1 MASSSFLGKLL
12 FDKKPDLP
20 GLQRIDLQEQQRKSV
35 VGNKALLPELTG
47 LARDVNAFNRA
58 ETLKARRESL
68 PGYEDMLGKSS
79 DVIRSQLAGELPEG
93 VSDLVQNQ
101 AAARALGGG
110 YGGSSMARALQARD
124 LGLTSYDV
132 TQKGLAAADRWLTT
146 GSRFL
151 TEPTFDVTSA
161 FVTPM
166 QQTSFAVNERNTRWN
181 YQWFKNQLDAQPE
194 PWQQALDQMFTNSET
209 LGGLLS
215 SGSTGSFGG
224 MMGGAASGGA
234 AAGGGGALSSL

>member
-20 GLQRIDLQEQQRKSV
+20 GLERIDLQEQQRKSV
-35 VGNKALLPELTG
+35 LGNQTLLPELQNLGTQ
-47 LARDVNAFNRA
+47 VNKYNQA
-58 ETLKARRESL
+58 EALRMRRESL
-68 PGYEDMLGKSS
+68 PGYENMLGKTSEL
-79 DVIRSQLAGELPEG
+79 IQSQLAGEVPQD
-93 VSDLVQNQ
+93 VQDLVQNQ
-101 AAARALGGG
+101 AAARSLGGG
-110 YGGSSMARALQARD
+110 YGGSSMAKALQARD
-124 LGLTSYDV
+124 LGLTSYGI
-132 TQKGLAAADRWLTT
+132 TQQGLASADRWLRT
-146 GSRFL
+146 GSQFL
-151 TEPTFDVTSA
+151 TAPTFDVTSA

-224 MMGGAASGGA
+224 QMGGAAAGGA